1 MEKFSAFGVSDD
13 LYHIQTLIHL
23 REDSRTQEL
32 EYTCVQTEARTD
44 SKRAQRNPLLKPFLI
59 PASPSGNE
67 LARKA
72 LLPLGIIIGVVRI
85 LVVAVV
91 GSLYFLLDSILS
103 VLLVSFFPDAVQWSE
118 LMPPCQVVPPIRIAK
133 RLFAAV
139 FARLILFVL
148 GFWWI
153 SVEVVNKKRG

>member
-1 MEKFSAFGVSDD
+1 M
-13 LYHIQTLIHL
+13 
-23 REDSRTQEL
+23 
-32 EYTCVQTEARTD
+32 
-44 SKRAQRNPLLKPFLI
+44 LKPFLI

-72 LLPLGIIIGVVRI
+72 LLPLGIIIGVVRV
-85 LVVAVV
+85 LVVVVV
-91 GSLYFLLDSILS
+91 GSLYFLLDSFLS
-103 VLLVSFFPDAVQWSE
+103 VVSVSLPSNALVGSR
-118 LMPPCQVVPPIRIAK
+118 LMSPCQVVPPIRVTK

-153 SVEVVNKKRG
+153 PVEVVNKKRGYVD